1 MGKKV
6 NPKIMRIGI
15 TRSWDSVWFESGNSY
30 IKNVAQD
37 IQVRRYIIKNFKE
50 AGIEKVEITRNLSNI
65 RVDVWTGKPGLIIGR
80 GGNGVEELK
89 KTIHRRFLKNFR
101 PNDIVLNIR
110 EVARPGLSAQIAVQ
124 SVILDLEKR
133 MAFRRVMKQTLSRIE
148 RAGALGAKIVI
159 SGRLNGAEIART
171 EKLVWGKVPLNTLRA
186 DIDYARGAASTT
198 YGQIGVKVW
207 IYKGEVFDKNSED
220 AFLESR

>member
-101 PNDIVLNIR
+101 PNDIVLNIK

>member
-1 MGKKV
+1 
-6 NPKIMRIGI
+6 MRIGI
-15 TRSWDSVWFESGNSY
+15 TKSWDSIWFESGDSY

-101 PNDIVLNIR
+101 PNDIVLNIK
-110 EVARPGLSAQIAVQ
+110 EVARPGVSAQIAVQ

-198 YGQIGVKVW
+198 YGQIGIKVW
-207 IYKGEVFDKNSED
+207 IYKGEVFDKNSEE